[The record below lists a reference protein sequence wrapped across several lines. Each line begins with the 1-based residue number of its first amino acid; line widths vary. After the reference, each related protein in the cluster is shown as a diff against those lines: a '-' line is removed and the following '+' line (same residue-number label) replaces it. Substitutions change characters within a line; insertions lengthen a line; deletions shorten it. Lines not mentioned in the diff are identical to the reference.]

1 MLPLRLQPVA
11 RSGRTVLLVLFLLLT
26 LAAITLGV
34 VLLRGGVTA
43 IGDMPKWNES
53 AGTVSGWEG
62 VVAERVVIGR

>member
-1 MLPLRLQPVA
+1 
-11 RSGRTVLLVLFLLLT
+11 LLVLFLLLT